1 MVRPKL
7 TLLRHTF
14 SDDATIGS
22 LYFIDEDGHTEIFCN
37 TLEPSITSDKLV
49 KCGSYD
55 LTCLPTPSWSRF
67 AGKKNY
73 LYQIR
78 LYVPGREGILI
89 HIGNTSEDTDGCI
102 LVGFAP
108 LFSSN
113 PHLLKSTS
121 AYLRLVYLLNR
132 YDSDCFTIE
141 IRNK

>member
-1 MVRPKL
+1 ML

-14 SDDATIGS
+14 SDEATIGS
-22 LYFIDEDGHTEIFCN
+22 LFFTDKDGHEEFFCD
-37 TLEPSITSDKLV
+37 TLEPPVVSDKLV

-55 LTCLPTPSWSRF
+55 LTCSPTPSWSRF

-78 LYVPGREGILI
+78 LFVPGREGILI

-102 LVGFAP
+102 LVGS
-108 LFSSN
+108 LLVSSN
-113 PHLLKSTS
+113 PYLLKSTA

-132 YDSDCFTIE
+132 YDYDCFTIE